1 MINFGQNRLRMLIAA
16 IIIVLIV
23 VIFGVYWVWK
33 ESRETVSTETTA
45 PQKPLPRM
53 ANLPPK
59 KTEIKQPEPAYP
71 ADAPILEQA
80 REALREGIDPAGAV
94 TLAKSL
100 PDRPERS
107 DAAFLLLEYAAESG
121 NPEAALSVGRYY
133 DPADDGPSGTIR
145 KNPATA
151 YEWYLAA
158 RDGGQEEAENH
169 LSRLRKWAEEEALK
183 GSSEAWELL
192 DRWH

>member
-1 MINFGQNRLRMLIAA
+1 VINFSQNRLWMLIAA

-23 VIFGVYWVWK
+23 AIFGGYWVWK
-33 ESRETVSTETTA
+33 GSRETVSTEKTA
-45 PQKPLPRM
+45 PEKPLPRM

-59 KTEIKQPEPAYP
+59 KTKAKPPEPSYP
-71 ADAPILEQA
+71 PDAPVLEQV
-80 REALREGIDPAGAV
+80 REALRGGIDPAGAV

-100 PDRPERS
+100 PDRPERA
-107 DAAFLLLEYAAESG
+107 DAAFLLFEYAAEG
-121 NPEAALSVGRYY
+121 GDPEAALSVGRYY

-151 YEWYLAA
+151 YVWYLTA
-158 RDGGQEEAENH
+158 RDGGQGEAENH
-169 LSRLRKWAEEEALK
+169 LSRLRKWLEQEALK

>member
-1 MINFGQNRLRMLIAA
+1 MINFGQNRLWMLIAA

-23 VIFGVYWVWK
+23 VIFGGYWVWK
-33 ESRETVSTETTA
+33 GSRETVSTETTA

-59 KTEIKQPEPAYP
+59 KTDIKLPEPSYP
-71 ADAPILEQA
+71 PDAPILEQT
-80 REALREGIDPAGAV
+80 RKALREGIDPAGAV

-100 PDRPERS
+100 PDRPERA
-107 DAAFLLLEYAAESG
+107 DAVFLLLEYAAEG
-121 NPEAALSVGRYY
+121 GHPEAALSVGRYY

-158 RDGGQEEAENH
+158 RDGGQEEAKNH
-169 LSRLRKWAEEEALK
+169 LSRLRKWVEEEVLK

>member
-1 MINFGQNRLRMLIAA
+1 MLIAA
-16 IIIVLIV
+16 MIIVIIIV
-23 VIFGVYWVWK
+23 IFGGYWIFK
-33 ESRETVSTETTA
+33 GSREPVSTGTTA
-45 PQKPLPRM
+45 PEKPLPRM

-59 KTEIKQPEPAYP
+59 KAKIEPPEPSYP
-71 ADAPILEQA
+71 PDAPVLEKA
-80 REALREGIDPAGAV
+80 REALREGIDPAQAV

-100 PDRPERS
+100 PDRPERA
-107 DAAFLLLEYAAESG
+107 DAAFLLLEYAAEMG

-145 KNPATA
+145 KNPASA

-158 RDGGQEEAENH
+158 RDGGQEEAKNH
-169 LSRLRKWAEEEALK
+169 LSRLRKWVEQEALK

-192 DRWH
+192 DKWH